1 MVLISNA
8 RCVTNTQSMKKMI
21 QFARILYVQAIKIN
35 PIETLIIA
43 TMEHLMV
50 NFRQKT
56 VQIVTQKYFMKIS
69 LRMGYA

>member
-1 MVLISNA
+1 
-8 RCVTNTQSMKKMI
+8 MKKMI